1 MYEEQLQQLGLT
13 EGESKVYEAL
23 LSIGSST
30 VGPIVKKSGVAYSNI
45 YEILNRLLE
54 KGFVSFVTKEK
65 TKYFQAAEPTR
76 IKDYLEK
83 QEAELQKSR
92 TTFEK
97 LLPNLEKLAKFVG
110 KREETEIFLG
120 EKGLKTAFDM
130 LLKGAIKGEKELF
143 FYVYDYLHYKKADN
157 FYRKTWLS
165 ILKLGIIADGI
176 SNEDYRKT
184 KLSKESPTFIRQRY
198 VPFPVPGNIDIF
210 RDRVLITVWR
220 EKPIGILIHSLEVAD
235 NFKAYFES
243 VRKIA
248 KE

>member
-1 MYEEQLQQLGLT
+1 MDSEKRFILRI
-13 EGESKVYEAL
+13 SSAS
-23 LSIGSST
+23 SI
-30 VGPIVKKSGVAYSNI
+30 
-45 YEILNRLLE
+45 
-54 KGFVSFVTKEK
+54 
-65 TKYFQAAEPTR
+65 KYFQAAEPTR

-83 QEAELQKSR
+83 QEAELRKNR

-220 EKPIGILIHSLEVAD
+220 EKPIGILIHSQEVAD
-235 NFKAYFES
+235 NFKIHPSIIICYTIAIQIQES
-243 VRKIA
+243 KVGKGGNGHKVPQPGRYGCRI
-248 KE
+248 